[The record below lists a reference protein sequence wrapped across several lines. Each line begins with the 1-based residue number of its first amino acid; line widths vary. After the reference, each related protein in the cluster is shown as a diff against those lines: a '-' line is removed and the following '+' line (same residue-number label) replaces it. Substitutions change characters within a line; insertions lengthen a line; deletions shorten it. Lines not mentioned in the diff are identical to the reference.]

1 MKNEKGDCIE
11 SVLAVVITFC
21 ISMFLFVFVI
31 SIKGAGSRLDTE
43 KLYPIDSNVK
53 IRNSTF
59 TNAIVKSISTD
70 FVTVL
75 ILEKNTNYT
84 VNVSTNLLEK

>member
-1 MKNEKGDCIE
+1 MRNEKGDCIE
-11 SVLAVVITFC
+11 SILIVIITFC
-21 ISMFLFVFVI
+21 STIFL
-31 SIKGAGSRLDTE
+31 ACLALANHGSTARSNTE

-53 IRNSTF
+53 IRNSAF
-59 TNAIVKSISTD
+59 TNAIVKSVSTD